1 MEVKNRTSE
10 EGMGLGLFI
19 ANILLEKTNGR
30 LKFSNIKQ
38 IENMQFFIDNKTD
51 INVIEVEEGLQY
63 LVMQS
68 GDPEGKNPKLDQVIT
83 AHFHGTL
90 TNGNIFWS
98 SLDTEP
104 LKIELSKLII
114 GCQKII
120 SMMKKGDKWK
130 VFIDP
135 TMAYGEEGRPGI
147 PSNSILVFEIELLAI
162 D

>member
-1 MEVKNRTSE
+1 MKYLISAISLIMLSACVQDSP
-10 EGMGLGLFI
+10 
-19 ANILLEKTNGR
+19 
-30 LKFSNIKQ
+30 NIKQ

-68 GDPEGKNPKLDQVIT
+68 GDQEGKNPKLDQVIT

-98 SLDTEP
+98 SLDAEP

-162 D
+162 N

>member
-1 MEVKNRTSE
+1 MKYLIS
-10 EGMGLGLFI
+10 
-19 ANILLEKTNGR
+19 AILLIMLTACVQD
-30 LKFSNIKQ
+30 SPNIKQ

-68 GDPEGKNPKLDQVIT
+68 GDQEGKNPKLDQVIT

-98 SLDTEP
+98 SLGTEP

-162 D
+162 N

>member
-1 MEVKNRTSE
+1 MKYLISAISLIMLSACVQDSP
-10 EGMGLGLFI
+10 
-19 ANILLEKTNGR
+19 
-30 LKFSNIKQ
+30 NIKQ
-38 IENMQFFIDNKTD
+38 IENMQFFIDNKTN

-68 GDPEGKNPKLDQVIT
+68 GDPEGKNPALDQVIT

-162 D
+162 N

>member
-1 MEVKNRTSE
+1 MKYLISA
-10 EGMGLGLFI
+10 I
-19 ANILLEKTNGR
+19 SLLMLTACVQD
-30 LKFSNIKQ
+30 SPNIKQ

-68 GDPEGKNPKLDQVIT
+68 GDQEGKNPKLDQVIT

-162 D
+162 N

>member
-1 MEVKNRTSE
+1 MKYLIS
-10 EGMGLGLFI
+10 
-19 ANILLEKTNGR
+19 AILLIMLTACIQD
-30 LKFSNIKQ
+30 SPNIKQ

-68 GDPEGKNPKLDQVIT
+68 GDQEGKNPKLDQVIT

-135 TMAYGEEGRPGI
+135 TMAYGEEDRPGI

-162 D
+162 N

>member
-1 MEVKNRTSE
+1 MKYLISAISLIMLSACVQDSP
-10 EGMGLGLFI
+10 
-19 ANILLEKTNGR
+19 
-30 LKFSNIKQ
+30 NIKQ

-68 GDPEGKNPKLDQVIT
+68 GDQEGKNPKLDQVIT

-162 D
+162 N

>member
-1 MEVKNRTSE
+1 MKYLISAISLIMLAACVQDSP
-10 EGMGLGLFI
+10 
-19 ANILLEKTNGR
+19 
-30 LKFSNIKQ
+30 NIKQ

-68 GDPEGKNPKLDQVIT
+68 GDPEGKNPKLDQEIT

-120 SMMKKGDKWK
+120 SMMKTGDKSK

-162 D
+162 N

>member
-1 MEVKNRTSE
+1 MKY
-10 EGMGLGLFI
+10 LFSAI
-19 ANILLEKTNGR
+19 SLIMLSACVQD
-30 LKFSNIKQ
+30 SPNIKQ

-68 GDPEGKNPKLDQVIT
+68 GDLEGKNPKLDQVIT

-162 D
+162 N

>member
-1 MEVKNRTSE
+1 MKYLISAISLIMLSACVQDSP
-10 EGMGLGLFI
+10 
-19 ANILLEKTNGR
+19 
-30 LKFSNIKQ
+30 NIKQ

-68 GDPEGKNPKLDQVIT
+68 GDPEGKNPKLDQEII

>member
-1 MEVKNRTSE
+1 MNKIFFVSC
-10 EGMGLGLFI
+10 LLI
-19 ANILLEKTNGR
+19 ILSGCVQD
-30 LKFSNIKQ
+30 SPNIKQ

-68 GDPEGKNPKLDQVIT
+68 GDPEGKNPELDQVIT

-98 SLDTEP
+98 SLGTEP

-135 TMAYGEEGRPGI
+135 TMAYGEDGRPGI

-162 D
+162 N

>member
-1 MEVKNRTSE
+1 MKYLIS
-10 EGMGLGLFI
+10 
-19 ANILLEKTNGR
+19 AILLIMLTACVQD
-30 LKFSNIKQ
+30 SPNIKQ

-68 GDPEGKNPKLDQVIT
+68 GDQEGKNPKLDQVIT

-162 D
+162 N

>member
-1 MEVKNRTSE
+1 MKYLISAISLIMLTACVQDSP
-10 EGMGLGLFI
+10 
-19 ANILLEKTNGR
+19 
-30 LKFSNIKQ
+30 NIKQ

-51 INVIEVEEGLQY
+51 INVIEVEDGLQY
-63 LVMQS
+63 LVIQS
-68 GDPEGKNPKLDQVIT
+68 GDQEGKNPKLDQVIT

-162 D
+162 N

>member
-1 MEVKNRTSE
+1 MIYLISA
-10 EGMGLGLFI
+10 I
-19 ANILLEKTNGR
+19 SLLMLTACVQD
-30 LKFSNIKQ
+30 SPNIKQ

-68 GDPEGKNPKLDQVIT
+68 GDQEGKNPKLDQVIT

-162 D
+162 N

>member
-1 MEVKNRTSE
+1 MKYLISAISLIMLAACVQDSP
-10 EGMGLGLFI
+10 
-19 ANILLEKTNGR
+19 
-30 LKFSNIKQ
+30 NIKQ

-68 GDPEGKNPKLDQVIT
+68 GDPESKNPKLDQEIT

-98 SLDTEP
+98 SLDTKP

-120 SMMKKGDKWK
+120 SMMKTGDKWK

-162 D
+162 N

>member
-1 MEVKNRTSE
+1 MLSACVQDSP
-10 EGMGLGLFI
+10 
-19 ANILLEKTNGR
+19 
-30 LKFSNIKQ
+30 NIKQ

-68 GDPEGKNPKLDQVIT
+68 GDPEGKNPKLDHVIT

-162 D
+162 N

>member
-1 MEVKNRTSE
+1 MKYLIS
-10 EGMGLGLFI
+10 
-19 ANILLEKTNGR
+19 AILLIMLTACVQD
-30 LKFSNIKQ
+30 SPNIKQ

-68 GDPEGKNPKLDQVIT
+68 GDQEGKNPKLDQVIT

-135 TMAYGEEGRPGI
+135 TMAYGEDGRPGI

-162 D
+162 N

>member
-1 MEVKNRTSE
+1 MFHLTIKKEFVW
-10 EGMGLGLFI
+10 MYDF
-19 ANILLEKTNGR
+19 LL
-30 LKFSNIKQ
+30 NIKLYSL
-38 IENMQFFIDNKTD
+38 KT
-51 INVIEVEEGLQY
+51 
-63 LVMQS
+63 
-68 GDPEGKNPKLDQVIT
+68 T
-83 AHFHGTL
+83 FHGTL
-90 TNGNIFWS
+90 RNGNIFWS

>member
-1 MEVKNRTSE
+1 MKYLIS
-10 EGMGLGLFI
+10 
-19 ANILLEKTNGR
+19 AILLIMLTACIQD
-30 LKFSNIKQ
+30 SPNIKQ

-68 GDPEGKNPKLDQVIT
+68 GDQEGKNPKLDQVIT

-162 D
+162 N

>member
-1 MEVKNRTSE
+1 MLTACVQDSP
-10 EGMGLGLFI
+10 
-19 ANILLEKTNGR
+19 
-30 LKFSNIKQ
+30 NIKQ

-51 INVIEVEEGLQY
+51 INVIEVEDGLQY

-68 GDPEGKNPKLDQVIT
+68 GDQEGKNPKLDQVIT

-162 D
+162 N

>member
-1 MEVKNRTSE
+1 MKYLISAISLIMLSACVQDSP
-10 EGMGLGLFI
+10 
-19 ANILLEKTNGR
+19 
-30 LKFSNIKQ
+30 NIKQ

-83 AHFHGTL
+83 AQFHGTL

-162 D
+162 N

>member
-1 MEVKNRTSE
+1 M
-10 EGMGLGLFI
+10 
-19 ANILLEKTNGR
+19 
-30 LKFSNIKQ
+30 
-38 IENMQFFIDNKTD
+38 
-51 INVIEVEEGLQY
+51 IEVEEGLQY

-162 D
+162 N

>member
-1 MEVKNRTSE
+1 MSGCVQDSP
-10 EGMGLGLFI
+10 
-19 ANILLEKTNGR
+19 
-30 LKFSNIKQ
+30 NIKQ

-51 INVIEVEEGLQY
+51 NNVIEVEEGLQY

-68 GDPEGKNPKLDQVIT
+68 GDQEGKNPKLDQVIT

-162 D
+162 N